1 MKRYFLNVF
10 ALAVIAAGAA
20 SSAFGAGA
28 VHTMLMNKC
37 SGGGGSCECSGACY
51 ADSTGCVC
59 RSN

>member
-20 SSAFGAGA
+20 SSAFGTGA
-28 VHTMLMNKC
+28 IQMRVMNTC
-37 SGGGGSCECSGACY
+37 SGGGGTCSCTGACN

-59 RSN
+59 GSH